1 MKRTYRKSTSTPL
14 TCSVFIVC
22 SILPLKIM
30 VNCVFSCFEPGFIV
44 VINTCTGTG
53 AKMVY
58 SLWLQRLFLLFV
70 RYRHVQYNSKSNYWI
85 YSYKNVLHQK
95 LPKINPTERNSQMC
109 NKLFKLKKQTHTK
122 KHNKKRHNVQKF
134 SNFYKLISLKKQQQQ
149 DPLLALLP
157 LSL

>member
-1 MKRTYRKSTSTPL
+1 MKRTYRKSTSTHL

-70 RYRHVQYNSKSNYWI
+70 RYRHVQYNSLNQTIGYIAIRMFYTKSC
-85 YSYKNVLHQK
+85 QK
-95 LPKINPTERNSQMC
+95 LTLLNVIPRCVINCSNLK
-109 NKLFKLKKQTHTK
+109 NKHTK
-122 KHNKKRHNVQKF
+122 KKQKKTPQCSEIF
-134 SNFYKLISLKKQQQQ
+134 KLL
-149 DPLLALLP
+149 
-157 LSL
+157 

>member
-1 MKRTYRKSTSTPL
+1 MKRTYRKSTSTHL

-70 RYRHVQYNSKSNYWI
+70 RYRHVQYNSKSNFWI
-85 YSYKNVLHQK
+85 YSYKNILHQK

-109 NKLFKLKKQTHTK
+109 NKLSKLKKQTHTK
-122 KHNKKRHNVQKF
+122 KTQKNATMF
-134 SNFYKLISLKKQQQQ
+134 RNFQTSIN
-149 DPLLALLP
+149 
-157 LSL
+157 